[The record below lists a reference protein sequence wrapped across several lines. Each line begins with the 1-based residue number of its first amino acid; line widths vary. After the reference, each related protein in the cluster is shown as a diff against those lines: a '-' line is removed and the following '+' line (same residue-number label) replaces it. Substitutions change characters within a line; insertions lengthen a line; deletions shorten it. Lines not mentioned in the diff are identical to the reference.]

1 MNNLEVKVWNYL
13 LGNRNATTK
22 EVAKATGA
30 SVKFVNELIARI
42 SSPNWR
48 EEVSSKF
55 VKSDDGKARYDLLP
69 PEMLEQAAQVLAYG
83 ALKYNDNNWAK
94 GASWGRYFSAMM
106 RHMWAWWRGENN
118 DPETGY
124 SHLAHAACCLGFLMA
139 YQQRNIGEDDRLKGG

>member
-48 EEVSSKF
+48 EEVSSLSPMT
-55 VKSDDGKARYDLLP
+55 VKHVTICYLPRCSSRQRRCLL
-69 PEMLEQAAQVLAYG
+69 MG
-83 ALKYNDNNWAK
+83 
-94 GASWGRYFSAMM
+94 
-106 RHMWAWWRGENN
+106 H
-118 DPETGY
+118 
-124 SHLAHAACCLGFLMA
+124 
-139 YQQRNIGEDDRLKGG
+139 